1 MGNTKK
7 RVYPNLK
14 AYLED
19 LARQGVDQGD
29 FAAQFGIS
37 EGYLSDLKN
46 GHVSPSLKLAA
57 KLSEAAGVPIE
68 SFLLAPTDS

>member
-1 MGNTKK
+1 MGIQKK

-19 LARQGVDQGD
+19 LARQGVDQGE
-29 FAAQFGIS
+29 FAARFGIS

-46 GHVSPSLKLAA
+46 GRVSPSLKLAA
-57 KLSEAAGVPIE
+57 RLSEEVGVPIE